1 MTKVTILRNANK
13 YSDSPKI
20 RNAGKA
26 GRLSRMFE
34 KSRKITALW
43 EKAVVKPSKV
53 DSAIS
58 LAGREK
64 KLIDV
69 ANYHCTK
76 GKAKSTMVRATQKR
90 QMGCRELV
98 RV

>member
-1 MTKVTILRNANK
+1 MATIKNLKGEEITTVRPFGK
-13 YSDSPKI
+13 KKI
-20 RNAGKA
+20 
-26 GRLSRMFE
+26 GRIARIRE
-34 KSRKITALW
+34 KSRKMAELW

-53 DSAIS
+53 DSAIN
-58 LAGREK
+58 LAGRDK

-76 GKAKSTMVRATQKR
+76 GKIKSGQVRAKERR
-90 QMGCRELV
+90 QIGCRELV

>member
-1 MTKVTILRNANK
+1 MTKVTILRSANK
-13 YSDSPKI
+13 YSDSPEI
-20 RNAGKA
+20 RHTGKK

-43 EKAVVKPSKV
+43 EKAVAKSSKV
-53 DSAIS
+53 DSAIN
-58 LAGREK
+58 LASREK

-69 ANYHCTK
+69 ANYHCVK
-76 GKAKSTMVRATQKR
+76 GKIKSGQVRAKERR